1 MRSKCEKLT
10 SSGAALSYNCHNLIK
25 EYRGFFY
32 PLTVCMNSNL
42 PPVSDSKLAANLQ
55 VKSTNVHV
63 PTPKFF
69 MPVFLTI
76 IVATL
81 IYIGFQVSADL
92 AHVPPLSLYSVILLS
107 TALLIALGF
116 EFVNGFHDTANAVAT
131 VIYTNAL
138 PAPVAVMWAGFCNF
152 LGVMVASGAV
162 AYGIIALLPVE
173 LIMNMGSGAGF
184 AMVFALL
191 IAAILWNLGTW
202 FLGIP
207 ASSSHTLIGS
217 ILGVGIMN
225 HLLSASTGVTTSGVD
240 MDQVIKVGKALLF
253 SPLIGFAFA
262 AIVFLLVKTIFKR
275 QLELFQ
281 PPEGNKPPPAIIR
294 AILIFTCTGVS
305 FAHGSND
312 GQKGM
317 GLIMLILVGLVPL
330 AYSLNK
336 NLDTQ
341 QVQSFHQLSSQTA
354 VFLNQN
360 QPELTDEK
368 ARVILTKYIQTKQQT
383 PEVVPALASMTDH
396 LGERVSSYSNL
407 KDIPEAAISEI
418 RNDMYLSTTTFKRLD
433 KADALPK
440 MDDSQKKLVK
450 EYRSSLDSFLQYIPT
465 WVKVAVALALG
476 LGTMVG
482 WKRIVVTVGER
493 IGKHHMTYGQ
503 GMSAELV
510 AMSTIAA
517 ADGLG
522 MPVSTTHVLNSA
534 VAGTMVANK
543 SGLNFNTV
551 KTILSAWVFTL
562 PATICLSGGLYWLFL
577 QFV

>member
-1 MRSKCEKLT
+1 
-10 SSGAALSYNCHNLIK
+10 
-25 EYRGFFY
+25 
-32 PLTVCMNSNL
+32 MNSNL
-42 PPVSDSKLAANLQ
+42 PPVSDSAQAQKA

-76 IVATL
+76 IIATL
-81 IYIGFQVSADL
+81 IYIGVQLSADL
-92 AHVPPLSLYSVILLS
+92 AHVPALSLYSVILLA
-107 TALLIALGF
+107 TALFIALGF

-173 LIMNMGSGAGF
+173 LIMNVGSGAGF
-184 AMVFALL
+184 AMVFAML

-225 HLLSASTGVTTSGVD
+225 YILHSSSGASGVD
-240 MDQVIKVGKALLF
+240 MDQVLKVGKALLF

-262 AIVFLLVKTIFKR
+262 AVVFLLVKKIFKK
-275 QLELFQ
+275 QVELFQ
-281 PPEGNKPPPAIIR
+281 PPEGNKPPPPLIR

-317 GLIMLILVGLVPL
+317 GLIMLILIGLVPL

-336 NLDTQ
+336 NLDQ
-341 QVQSFHQLSSQTA
+341 QHLQSFSQLSTQTA
-354 VFLNQN
+354 TAIYAQHADI
-360 QPELTDEK
+360 PDEK
-368 ARVILTKYIQTKQQT
+368 ARVTITKFIQTKEINS
-383 PEVVPALASMTDH
+383 EVVPALASLTDH
-396 LGERVSSYSNL
+396 LGERVAKYGDL
-407 KDIPEAAISEI
+407 KDIPEAEVSSL
-418 RNDMYLSTTTFKRLD
+418 RNDMYLSTTAFKRLD
-433 KADALPK
+433 KAEQLPA
-440 MDDSQKKLVK
+440 MSTEQKKVVK
-450 EYRSSLDSFLQYIPT
+450 EYRSNLDSFLQYIPN

-510 AMSTIAA
+510 AMTTIAA
-517 ADGLG
+517 ADGFGL
-522 MPVSTTHVLNSA
+522 PVSTTHVLNSA

-543 SGLNFNTV
+543 TGLNFATV
-551 KTILSAWVFTL
+551 KTILSAWIFTL
-562 PATICLSGGLYWLFL
+562 PATICLSGALFWLLLKVF
-577 QFV
+577 

>member
-1 MRSKCEKLT
+1 
-10 SSGAALSYNCHNLIK
+10 
-25 EYRGFFY
+25 
-32 PLTVCMNSNL
+32 MNSNL

-55 VKSTNVHV
+55 AKSTNVHV

-107 TALLIALGF
+107 TALFIALGF

-262 AIVFLLVKTIFKR
+262 AILFLLVKTIFKR

-330 AYSLNK
+330 AYSINK

-354 VFLNQN
+354 VLLNHN
-360 QPELTDEK
+360 QQELTDEK
-368 ARVILTKYIQTKQQT
+368 AREVLTKYIQTKQQT

-396 LGERVSSYSNL
+396 LGARVSSFSDL

-450 EYRSSLDSFLQYIPT
+450 DYRGSLDSFLQYIPN

-493 IGKHHMTYGQ
+493 IGKNHMTYGQ
-503 GMSAELV
+503 GMSAELI

-543 SGLNFNTV
+543 SGLNFNTI
-551 KTILSAWVFTL
+551 KTILSAWIFTL

-577 QFV
+577 KFI

>member
-1 MRSKCEKLT
+1 
-10 SSGAALSYNCHNLIK
+10 
-25 EYRGFFY
+25 
-32 PLTVCMNSNL
+32 MNSNL

-55 VKSTNVHV
+55 AKSTNVHV

-76 IVATL
+76 IIATL

-354 VFLNQN
+354 VLLNQN

-368 ARVILTKYIQTKQQT
+368 ARAVLTKYIQTKQQT

-450 EYRSSLDSFLQYIPT
+450 DYRSSLDSFLQYIPN

-577 QFV
+577 KFV

>member
-1 MRSKCEKLT
+1 MGILK
-10 SSGAALSYNCHNLIK
+10 SSILA
-25 EYRGFFY
+25 
-32 PLTVCMNSNL
+32 CMNSKQT
-42 PPVSDSKLAANLQ
+42 PVDSAHTSTTE
-55 VKSTNVHV
+55 KSTNVHV

-69 MPVFLTI
+69 MPVFLTVI
-76 IVATL
+76 ISTL
-81 IYIGFQVSADL
+81 IYIGFQLTSDL
-92 AHVPPLSLYSVILLS
+92 AHVPALSLYSMILLG
-107 TALLIALGF
+107 TALFIALGF

-138 PAPVAVMWAGFCNF
+138 SAPVAVMWAGFCNF

-173 LIMNMGSGAGF
+173 LIMNVGSGAGF
-184 AMVFALL
+184 AMVFAML

-225 HLLSASTGVTTSGVD
+225 YLLNAGGGASGVD
-240 MDQVIKVGKALLF
+240 MEQVLKVGKALLF

-262 AIVFLLVKTIFKR
+262 ALVFLLVKRIFRK

-281 PPEGNKPPPAIIR
+281 PPEGNKPPPPLIR
-294 AILIFTCTGVS
+294 AVLIFTCTGVS

-317 GLIMLILVGLVPL
+317 GLIMLILIGCVPL

-336 NLDTQ
+336 NLDQ
-341 QVQSFHQLSSQTA
+341 QHIQSFQQLSVQTA
-354 VFLNQN
+354 TAIHAQHDDIPD
-360 QPELTDEK
+360 QQ
-368 ARVILTKYIQTKQQT
+368 AREVLTKYIQTKELNAQ
-383 PEVVPALASMTDH
+383 VVPALASMTDH
-396 LGERVSSYSNL
+396 LGERVGQYGDL
-407 KDIPEAAISEI
+407 KDIPEQEVSSI
-418 RNDMYLSTTTFKRLD
+418 RNDMYLSTTAFKRLD
-433 KADALPK
+433 KAEQLPA
-440 MDDSQKKLVK
+440 MAEAQQKTVK
-450 EYRSSLDSFLQYIPT
+450 EYRSNLDSFLQYIPT

-493 IGKHHMTYGQ
+493 IGKNHMTYGQ

-551 KTILSAWVFTL
+551 KTILSAWIFTL
-562 PATICLSGGLYWLFL
+562 PATICLSGCLYWLFL
-577 QFV
+577 KVF

>member
-1 MRSKCEKLT
+1 
-10 SSGAALSYNCHNLIK
+10 
-25 EYRGFFY
+25 
-32 PLTVCMNSNL
+32 MNSNL

-55 VKSTNVHV
+55 AKSTNVHV

-76 IVATL
+76 MIATL

-354 VFLNQN
+354 VLLNQN

-368 ARVILTKYIQTKQQT
+368 ARAVLTKYIQTKQQT

-450 EYRSSLDSFLQYIPT
+450 DYRSSLDSFLQYIPN

>member
-1 MRSKCEKLT
+1 
-10 SSGAALSYNCHNLIK
+10 
-25 EYRGFFY
+25 
-32 PLTVCMNSNL
+32 MNSN
-42 PPVSDSKLAANLQ
+42 PTPVDSAHKSTT
-55 VKSTNVHV
+55 KSTNVHV

-76 IVATL
+76 IVSTL
-81 IYIGFQVSADL
+81 IYIGFQLSADL
-92 AHVPPLSLYSVILLS
+92 SHVPALSMYSVILLA
-107 TALLIALGF
+107 TALFIALGF

-138 PAPVAVMWAGFCNF
+138 SAPVAVMWAGFCNF

-173 LIMNMGSGAGF
+173 LIMNVGSGAGF
-184 AMVFALL
+184 AMVFAML
-191 IAAILWNLGTW
+191 IAAIVWNLGTW
-202 FLGIP
+202 FFGIP

-225 HLLSASTGVTTSGVD
+225 YLLNSGAGASGVD
-240 MDQVIKVGKALLF
+240 MEQVMKVGKALLF

-262 AIVFLLVKTIFKR
+262 AILFLLVKKIFKK
-275 QLELFQ
+275 QMELFE
-281 PPEGNKPPPAIIR
+281 PPEGNKPPPPLIR

-317 GLIMLILVGLVPL
+317 GLIMLILIGIVPL

-336 NLDTQ
+336 ELDQ
-341 QVQSFHQLSSQTA
+341 NHIQSFQQLSTQTA
-354 VFLNQN
+354 DVIYAQHVDM
-360 QPELTDEK
+360 PDEK
-368 ARVILTKYIQTKQQT
+368 ARQIITSYIQTKEIT
-383 PEVVPALASMTDH
+383 PEVVPALASLTDH
-396 LGERVSSYSNL
+396 LGERVGQYGNL
-407 KDIPEAAISEI
+407 KDVPEAEVAEM
-418 RNDMYLSTTTFKRLD
+418 RNDMYLSTTSFKRLD
-433 KADALPK
+433 KANALPEMSEEQIK
-440 MDDSQKKLVK
+440 VVK
-450 EYRSSLDSFLQYIPT
+450 SYRSHLDSFLQYIPT

-493 IGKHHMTYGQ
+493 IGKQHMTYGQ

-543 SGLNFNTV
+543 SGLNFQMV
-551 KTILSAWVFTL
+551 RTILSAWIFTL
-562 PATICLSGGLYWLFL
+562 PATICLSGSLFWLFL
-577 QFV
+577 KVF

>member
-1 MRSKCEKLT
+1 
-10 SSGAALSYNCHNLIK
+10 
-25 EYRGFFY
+25 
-32 PLTVCMNSNL
+32 MNSNL

-240 MDQVIKVGKALLF
+240 MDQVIKVGKALLL

-383 PEVVPALASMTDH
+383 PEVMPALASMTDH
-396 LGERVSSYSNL
+396 LGERVSSYNNL

-418 RNDMYLSTTTFKRLD
+418 RNDMYLSTTSFKRLD
-433 KADALPK
+433 KANALPK
-440 MDDSQKKLVK
+440 MDQSQEKLVK
-450 EYRSSLDSFLQYIPT
+450 AYRSSLDSFLQYIPT

-534 VAGTMVANK
+534 VAGTMVANR

>member
-1 MRSKCEKLT
+1 MGILE
-10 SSGAALSYNCHNLIK
+10 SSIPA
-25 EYRGFFY
+25 
-32 PLTVCMNSNL
+32 CMNPNQT
-42 PPVSDSKLAANLQ
+42 PVDSAHGSASQ
-55 VKSTNVHV
+55 KSTNVHV

-69 MPVFLTI
+69 MPVFLTLI
-76 IVATL
+76 ITTL
-81 IYIGFQVSADL
+81 IYIGFQLSADL
-92 AHVPPLSLYSVILLS
+92 AHVPALGLYSVILLA
-107 TALLIALGF
+107 TALFIALSF

-138 PAPVAVMWAGFCNF
+138 SAPVAVMWAGFCNF

-173 LIMNMGSGAGF
+173 LIMNVGSGAGF
-184 AMVFALL
+184 AMVFAML

-225 HLLSASTGVTTSGVD
+225 YILNAGTGASGID
-240 MDQVIKVGKALLF
+240 MEQVMKVGKALLF

-262 AIVFLLVKTIFKR
+262 AIVFLLVKKIFKR

-281 PPEGNKPPPAIIR
+281 PPEGNKPPPPLIR
-294 AILIFTCTGVS
+294 AMLIFTCTGVS

-317 GLIMLILVGLVPL
+317 GLIMLILIGCVPL

-336 NLDTQ
+336 NLDAQ
-341 QVQSFHQLSSQTA
+341 HIQSFGQLSAQTA
-354 VFLNQN
+354 DVIYPNHQDI
-360 QPELTDEK
+360 PDEQ
-368 ARVILTKYIQTKQQT
+368 ARDVITKYIQTKEIT
-383 PEVVPALASMTDH
+383 PEVVPALASLTDH
-396 LGERVSSYSNL
+396 LGEKVGSYTSI
-407 KDIPEAAISEI
+407 KDVPEAQVSEF
-418 RNDMYLSTTTFKRLD
+418 RNDMYLSTTAFKRLD
-433 KADALPK
+433 KAEALPTMSAAQEK
-440 MDDSQKKLVK
+440 TVD
-450 EYRSSLDSFLQYIPT
+450 EYRDNLDSFLQYIPT
-465 WVKVAVALALG
+465 WVKVATALALG

-493 IGKHHMTYGQ
+493 IGKQHMTYGQ

-517 ADGLG
+517 ADGFG

-543 SGLNFNTV
+543 SGLNFQMV
-551 KTILSAWVFTL
+551 KTILSAWIFTL
-562 PATICLSGGLYWLFL
+562 PATICLSGSLYWVLLKVF
-577 QFV
+577 

>member
-1 MRSKCEKLT
+1 
-10 SSGAALSYNCHNLIK
+10 
-25 EYRGFFY
+25 
-32 PLTVCMNSNL
+32 MNSNL

-55 VKSTNVHV
+55 AKSTNVHV

-76 IVATL
+76 IIATL

-354 VFLNQN
+354 VLLNQN

-368 ARVILTKYIQTKQQT
+368 ARAVLTKYIQTKQQT

-450 EYRSSLDSFLQYIPT
+450 DYRSSLDSFLQYIPN

-493 IGKHHMTYGQ
+493 IGRHHMTYGQ

>member
-1 MRSKCEKLT
+1 
-10 SSGAALSYNCHNLIK
+10 
-25 EYRGFFY
+25 
-32 PLTVCMNSNL
+32 MNSNL

-152 LGVMVASGAV
+152 LGVMVESGAV

>member
-1 MRSKCEKLT
+1 
-10 SSGAALSYNCHNLIK
+10 
-25 EYRGFFY
+25 
-32 PLTVCMNSNL
+32 MNSNL

-55 VKSTNVHV
+55 AKSTNVHV

-76 IVATL
+76 IIATL

-341 QVQSFHQLSSQTA
+341 QVQLFHQLSSQTA
-354 VFLNQN
+354 VLLNQN

-368 ARVILTKYIQTKQQT
+368 ARAVLTKYIQTKQQT

-450 EYRSSLDSFLQYIPT
+450 DYRSSLDSFLQYIPN

>member
-1 MRSKCEKLT
+1 
-10 SSGAALSYNCHNLIK
+10 
-25 EYRGFFY
+25 
-32 PLTVCMNSNL
+32 MNSNI
-42 PPVSDSKLAANLQ
+42 PPVQDQLKSAPA
-55 VKSTNVHV
+55 KSTNVHV
-63 PTPKFF
+63 ATPKFF
-69 MPVFLTI
+69 IPVFLTVI
-76 IVATL
+76 ISTL
-81 IYIGFQVSADL
+81 VYIGFQLSTDL
-92 AHVPPLSLYSVILLS
+92 AHVPALSLYSVILLA

-138 PAPVAVMWAGFCNF
+138 SAPVAVMWAGFCNF

-173 LIMNMGSGAGF
+173 LIMNVGSGAGF
-184 AMVFALL
+184 AMVFAML

-225 HLLSASTGVTTSGVD
+225 YILHSGAGASGVD
-240 MDQVIKVGKALLF
+240 MEQVMKVGKALLF
-253 SPLIGFAFA
+253 SPLIGFVFA
-262 AIVFLLVKTIFKR
+262 AVVFLLVKKVFRK
-275 QLELFQ
+275 QLELFH
-281 PPEGNKPPPAIIR
+281 PPEGNKPPPPLIR

-317 GLIMLILVGLVPL
+317 GLIMLILIGCVPL

-336 NLDTQ
+336 NLDNAHI
-341 QVQSFHQLSSQTA
+341 QSFEQLSQQTA
-354 VFLNQN
+354 TAIYPQHENIADTQ
-360 QPELTDEK
+360 
-368 ARVILTKYIQTKQQT
+368 ARAVITKYIQTKEVN
-383 PEVVPALASMTDH
+383 PEVVPALASLTDH
-396 LGERVSSYSNL
+396 LGERVAKYHDIQN
-407 KDIPEAAISEI
+407 IPEAEVSAI
-418 RNDMYLSTTTFKRLD
+418 RNDMYLSTTAFKRLD
-433 KADALPK
+433 KAEQLPEMSK
-440 MDDSQKKLVK
+440 DQSKLVK
-450 EYRSSLDSFLQYIPT
+450 EYRKNLDSFLQYIPT

-493 IGKHHMTYGQ
+493 IGKNHMTYGQ

-510 AMSTIAA
+510 AMTTIAA

-543 SGLNFNTV
+543 SGLNLQMV
-551 KTILSAWVFTL
+551 RTILSAWIFTL

-577 QFV
+577 QVV

>member
-1 MRSKCEKLT
+1 
-10 SSGAALSYNCHNLIK
+10 
-25 EYRGFFY
+25 
-32 PLTVCMNSNL
+32 MNSNL

-55 VKSTNVHV
+55 AKSTNVHV

-76 IVATL
+76 IIATL

-173 LIMNMGSGAGF
+173 LIMNGAGF

-354 VFLNQN
+354 VLLNQN

-368 ARVILTKYIQTKQQT
+368 ARAVLTKYIQTKQQT

-450 EYRSSLDSFLQYIPT
+450 DYRSSLDSFLQYIPN

-482 WKRIVVTVGER
+482 WKRIVITVGER

>member
-1 MRSKCEKLT
+1 
-10 SSGAALSYNCHNLIK
+10 
-25 EYRGFFY
+25 
-32 PLTVCMNSNL
+32 MNSNL

-173 LIMNMGSGAGF
+173 LIMNMGSGTGF

-354 VFLNQN
+354 VLLNQN

-440 MDDSQKKLVK
+440 MDQSQEKLVK

-534 VAGTMVANK
+534 VAGTMVANR

>member
-1 MRSKCEKLT
+1 
-10 SSGAALSYNCHNLIK
+10 
-25 EYRGFFY
+25 
-32 PLTVCMNSNL
+32 MNSNL

-55 VKSTNVHV
+55 AKSTNVHV

-76 IVATL
+76 IIATL

-92 AHVPPLSLYSVILLS
+92 EHVPPLSLYSVILLS

-354 VFLNQN
+354 VLLNQN

-368 ARVILTKYIQTKQQT
+368 ARAVLTKYIQTKQQT

-450 EYRSSLDSFLQYIPT
+450 DYRSSLDSFLQYIPN

>member
-1 MRSKCEKLT
+1 MLYVTALCHIIVIIKLNNKGIFL
-10 SSGAALSYNCHNLIK
+10 SSLPI
-25 EYRGFFY
+25 
-32 PLTVCMNSNL
+32 CMNSNQT
-42 PPVSDSKLAANLQ
+42 PVSDSAQ
-55 VKSTNVHV
+55 SSSTEKSTNVHV

-69 MPVFLTI
+69 VPVFLTL
-76 IVATL
+76 IVSTL
-81 IYIGFQVSADL
+81 VYIGFQLAADL
-92 AHVPPLSLYSVILLS
+92 SHVPALSLYSVILLA
-107 TALLIALGF
+107 TALFIALGF

-138 PAPVAVMWAGFCNF
+138 SAPVAVMWAGFCNF

-173 LIMNMGSGAGF
+173 LIMNVGSGAGF
-184 AMVFALL
+184 AMVFAML
-191 IAAILWNLGTW
+191 IAAITWNLGTW
-202 FLGIP
+202 FFGIP

-225 HLLSASTGVTTSGVD
+225 YILNAGSGASGVD
-240 MDQVIKVGKALLF
+240 MEQVLKVGKALLF

-262 AIVFLLVKTIFKR
+262 ALLFLLVKKVFKK

-281 PPEGNKPPPAIIR
+281 PPEGNKPPPPLIR

-317 GLIMLILVGLVPL
+317 GLIMLILIGCVPL

-336 NLDTQ
+336 NLDEKHI
-341 QVQSFHQLSSQTA
+341 QSFEQLSVQTA
-354 VFLNQN
+354 AVIYPNHQDIPDV
-360 QPELTDEK
+360 Q
-368 ARVILTKYIQTKQQT
+368 ARDVLTKYIQTKEIT
-383 PEVVPALASMTDH
+383 SDVVPALASMTDH
-396 LGERVSSYSNL
+396 LGDRVGQYGSL
-407 KDIPEAAISEI
+407 KDIPEVEVSAL
-418 RNDMYLSTTTFKRLD
+418 RNDMYLSATAFKRLD
-433 KADALPK
+433 KAEALPT
-440 MDDSQKKLVK
+440 MTVAQEQTVED
-450 EYRSSLDSFLQYIPT
+450 YRDNMDSFLQYIPT

-493 IGKHHMTYGQ
+493 IGKQHMTYGQ

-510 AMSTIAA
+510 AMTTIAA
-517 ADGLG
+517 ADGFG

-543 SGLNFNTV
+543 SGLNFQMV
-551 KTILSAWVFTL
+551 RTILSAWIFTL
-562 PATICLSGGLYWLFL
+562 PATICLSGGLFWLFL
-577 QFV
+577 QIL

>member
-1 MRSKCEKLT
+1 
-10 SSGAALSYNCHNLIK
+10 
-25 EYRGFFY
+25 
-32 PLTVCMNSNL
+32 MNSNI
-42 PPVSDSKLAANLQ
+42 PPVQDQ
-55 VKSTNVHV
+55 VPSAPARSTNVHV
-63 PTPKFF
+63 ATPKFF
-69 MPVFLTI
+69 MPVFLTVI
-76 IVATL
+76 ISTL
-81 IYIGFQVSADL
+81 VYIGFQLSADL
-92 AHVPPLSLYSVILLS
+92 SHVPTLSLYSVILLA

-138 PAPVAVMWAGFCNF
+138 SAPVAVMWAGFCNF

-173 LIMNMGSGAGF
+173 LIMNVGSGAGF
-184 AMVFALL
+184 AMVFAML

-225 HLLSASTGVTTSGVD
+225 YLLHMGNGASGVD

-262 AIVFLLVKTIFKR
+262 AIVFLLVKKIFKK
-275 QLELFQ
+275 QVELFK
-281 PPEGNKPPPAIIR
+281 PPEGNKPPPPLIR

-317 GLIMLILVGLVPL
+317 GLIMLILIGCVPL

-341 QVQSFHQLSSQTA
+341 HIQSFEQLSVQTA
-354 VFLNQN
+354 AVIYPNHQDIPDT
-360 QPELTDEK
+360 Q
-368 ARVILTKYIQTKQQT
+368 AREVLTKYIQTKEMS
-383 PEVVPALASMTDH
+383 PEVVPALASLTDH
-396 LGERVSSYSNL
+396 LGNHVAKYGDL
-407 KDIPEAAISEI
+407 KDIPEKQVSTI
-418 RNDMYLSTTTFKRLD
+418 RNDMYLSTTAFKRLD
-433 KADALPK
+433 KTKQLPA
-440 MDDSQKKLVK
+440 MSESQAKTVK
-450 EYRSSLDSFLQYIPT
+450 EYRKNLDSFLQYIPT

-493 IGKHHMTYGQ
+493 IGKDHMTYGQ

-510 AMSTIAA
+510 AMTTIAA
-517 ADGLG
+517 ADGFG

-534 VAGTMVANK
+534 VAGPMVANK
-543 SGLNFNTV
+543 SGLNFQMV
-551 KTILSAWVFTL
+551 RTILSAWIFTL
-562 PATICLSGGLYWLFL
+562 PATICLSGGLFWLFL

>member
-1 MRSKCEKLT
+1 
-10 SSGAALSYNCHNLIK
+10 
-25 EYRGFFY
+25 
-32 PLTVCMNSNL
+32 MNSNI
-42 PPVSDSKLAANLQ
+42 PPVQDQ
-55 VKSTNVHV
+55 VSSAPQKSTNVYV

-69 MPVFLTI
+69 MPVFLTVI
-76 IVATL
+76 IATL
-81 IYIGFQVSADL
+81 VYIGFQLSADL
-92 AHVPPLSLYSVILLS
+92 SHVPTLSLYSVILLA
-107 TALLIALGF
+107 TALFIALGF

-138 PAPVAVMWAGFCNF
+138 SAPVAVMWAGFCNF

-173 LIMNMGSGAGF
+173 LIMNVSSGAGF
-184 AMVFALL
+184 AMVFAML

-225 HLLSASTGVTTSGVD
+225 YLLNSGGGASGVD
-240 MDQVIKVGKALLF
+240 MDQVIKVGKALFF

-262 AIVFLLVKTIFKR
+262 AIVFLLVKKVFKK
-275 QLELFQ
+275 QVELFQ
-281 PPEGNKPPPAIIR
+281 PPEGNKPPPPMIR

-317 GLIMLILVGLVPL
+317 GLIMLILIGIVPL

-336 NLDTQ
+336 NLDAQ
-341 QVQSFHQLSSQTA
+341 HIQSFNQLSNQTA
-354 VFLNQN
+354 DILYVNHTAI
-360 QPELTDEK
+360 TDET
-368 ARVILTKYIQTKQQT
+368 ARNTLTTYIQTKEIT
-383 PEVVPALASMTDH
+383 PEVVPALASLTDH
-396 LGERVSSYSNL
+396 LGDRVAQYGDL
-407 KDIPEAAISEI
+407 KAIPEAEVSII
-418 RNDMYLSTTTFKRLD
+418 RNDMYLSSTAFKRLD
-433 KADALPK
+433 KAEQLPA
-440 MDDSQKKLVK
+440 MSQDQGKAIK
-450 EYRSSLDSFLQYIPT
+450 EYRSKLDSFLQYIPT

-493 IGKHHMTYGQ
+493 IGKNHMTYGQ

-510 AMSTIAA
+510 AMTTIAA
-517 ADGLG
+517 ADGFG

-543 SGLNFNTV
+543 SGLNFATV
-551 KTILSAWVFTL
+551 KVILSAWIFTL

-577 QFV
+577 QFT

>member
-1 MRSKCEKLT
+1 
-10 SSGAALSYNCHNLIK
+10 
-25 EYRGFFY
+25 
-32 PLTVCMNSNL
+32 MNSNL

-55 VKSTNVHV
+55 AKSTNVHV

-76 IVATL
+76 IIATL

-92 AHVPPLSLYSVILLS
+92 AHVPPLRLYSVILLS

-354 VFLNQN
+354 VLLNQN

-368 ARVILTKYIQTKQQT
+368 ARAVLTKYIQTKQQT

-450 EYRSSLDSFLQYIPT
+450 DYRSSLDSFLQYIPN

>member
-1 MRSKCEKLT
+1 
-10 SSGAALSYNCHNLIK
+10 
-25 EYRGFFY
+25 
-32 PLTVCMNSNL
+32 MNSNQA
-42 PPVSDSKLAANLQ
+42 PISDSAQATTET
-55 VKSTNVHV
+55 SSNVHV

-69 MPVFLTI
+69 MPVFLTLI
-76 IVATL
+76 ISTL

-92 AHVPPLSLYSVILLS
+92 AHVPPLSLYSLILLG
-107 TALLIALGF
+107 TALFIALGF

-138 PAPVAVMWAGFCNF
+138 SAPVAVMWAGFCNF

-173 LIMNMGSGAGF
+173 LIMNVGSGAGF
-184 AMVFALL
+184 AMVFAML
-191 IAAILWNLGTW
+191 ISAILWNLGTW

-225 HLLSASTGVTTSGVD
+225 YLMNKGGASGVD
-240 MDQVIKVGKALLF
+240 MEQVLKVGKALLF
-253 SPLIGFAFA
+253 SPLIGFVFA
-262 AIVFLLVKTIFKR
+262 GLVFLLVKKVFKK
-275 QLELFQ
+275 QLELFR
-281 PPEGNKPPPAIIR
+281 PPEGNKPPPPLIR

-317 GLIMLILVGLVPL
+317 GLIMLILIGIMPL

-336 NLDTQ
+336 NLDHEHI
-341 QVQSFHQLSSQTA
+341 QSFKALSAQTA
-354 VFLNQN
+354 TAMYAQHDDIPDA
-360 QPELTDEK
+360 Q
-368 ARVILTKYIQTKQQT
+368 ARDVITKYIQTKELNPQ
-383 PEVVPALASMTDH
+383 VVPALASLTDH
-396 LGERVSSYSNL
+396 LGERVGNYHDL
-407 KDIPEAAISEI
+407 KDIPEAQVSEF
-418 RNDMYLSTTTFKRLD
+418 RNDMYLSTTAFKRLE
-433 KADALPK
+433 KSEALPV
-440 MDDSQKKLVK
+440 MSEAGEASVK
-450 EYRSSLDSFLQYIPT
+450 TYRKNLDSFLQYIPT

-493 IGKHHMTYGQ
+493 IGKDHMTYGQ

-517 ADGLG
+517 ADGFG

-543 SGLNFNTV
+543 SGLNFKMV
-551 KTILSAWVFTL
+551 KSILSAWIFTL
-562 PATICLSGGLYWLFL
+562 PVTICLSGGLFWLFIQIL
-577 QFV
+577 

>member
-1 MRSKCEKLT
+1 MDSNQT
-10 SSGAALSYNCHNLIK
+10 PDNSGHASTA
-25 EYRGFFY
+25 
-32 PLTVCMNSNL
+32 
-42 PPVSDSKLAANLQ
+42 

-63 PTPKFF
+63 PTPKYF
-69 MPVFLTI
+69 MPVFLTV

-92 AHVPPLSLYSVILLS
+92 AHVPPLSLYSMILLA
-107 TALLIALGF
+107 TALIIALGF

-138 PAPVAVMWAGFCNF
+138 SAPVAVMWAGFCNF

-173 LIMNMGSGAGF
+173 LIMNVGSGAGF
-184 AMVFALL
+184 AMVFAML
-191 IAAILWNLGTW
+191 ISAILWNLGTW

-217 ILGVGIMN
+217 ILGVGVMN
-225 HLLSASTGVTTSGVD
+225 YILHSGAGASGVD
-240 MDQVIKVGKALLF
+240 MEQVIKVGKALLF

-262 AIVFLLVKTIFKR
+262 AILFLLVKKIFKK
-275 QLELFQ
+275 QMELFK
-281 PPEGNKPPPAIIR
+281 PPEGNKPPPPLIR

-317 GLIMLILVGLVPL
+317 GLIMLILIGIVPL

-336 NLDTQ
+336 NLDHQ
-341 QVQSFHQLSSQTA
+341 HLQSFEQLSRQTA
-354 VFLNQN
+354 DAIYAKHADIS
-360 QPELTDEK
+360 DES
-368 ARVILTKYIQTKQQT
+368 ARAVITKYIQTKEIT
-383 PEVVPALASMTDH
+383 PDVVPALASLTDH
-396 LGERVSSYSNL
+396 LGGRVGYYGDL
-407 KDIPEAAISEI
+407 KNIPEAEVSSL
-418 RNDMYLSTTTFKRLD
+418 RNDMYLSTTVFKGLD
-433 KADALPK
+433 KAKVLPEFDAQQ
-440 MDDSQKKLVK
+440 QKVVK
-450 EYRSSLDSFLQYIPT
+450 AYRSSLDSFLQYIPT

-493 IGKHHMTYGQ
+493 IGKEHMTYGQ

-543 SGLNFNTV
+543 SGLNFKMV
-551 KTILSAWVFTL
+551 KSILSAWIFTL
-562 PATICLSGGLYWLFL
+562 PVTICLSGGLYWLLLKVF
-577 QFV
+577 

>member
-1 MRSKCEKLT
+1 
-10 SSGAALSYNCHNLIK
+10 
-25 EYRGFFY
+25 
-32 PLTVCMNSNL
+32 MNSNI
-42 PPVSDSKLAANLQ
+42 PPVQDQ
-55 VKSTNVHV
+55 VSSAPQKSTNVHV

-69 MPVFLTI
+69 MPVFLTVI
-76 IVATL
+76 IATL
-81 IYIGFQVSADL
+81 VYIGFQLSADL
-92 AHVPPLSLYSVILLS
+92 SHVPTLSLYSVILLA
-107 TALLIALGF
+107 TALFIALGF

-138 PAPVAVMWAGFCNF
+138 SAPVAVMWAGFCNF

-173 LIMNMGSGAGF
+173 LIMNVSSGAGF
-184 AMVFALL
+184 AMVFAML

-225 HLLSASTGVTTSGVD
+225 YLLNSGGGASGVD

-262 AIVFLLVKTIFKR
+262 AIVFLLVKKVFKK
-275 QLELFQ
+275 QVELFQ
-281 PPEGNKPPPAIIR
+281 PPEGNKPPPPMIR

-317 GLIMLILVGLVPL
+317 GLIMLILIGIVPL

-336 NLDTQ
+336 NLDAQ
-341 QVQSFHQLSSQTA
+341 HIQSFNQLSNQTA
-354 VFLNQN
+354 DILYVNHT
-360 QPELTDEK
+360 EITDET
-368 ARVILTKYIQTKQQT
+368 ARNTLTTYIQTKEIT
-383 PEVVPALASMTDH
+383 PEVVPALASLTDH
-396 LGERVSSYSNL
+396 LGDRVAQYGDL
-407 KDIPEAAISEI
+407 KAIPEAEVSII
-418 RNDMYLSTTTFKRLD
+418 RNDMYLSSTAFKRLD
-433 KADALPK
+433 KAEQLPA
-440 MDDSQKKLVK
+440 MSQDQGKAIK
-450 EYRSSLDSFLQYIPT
+450 EYRSKLDSFLQYIPT

-493 IGKHHMTYGQ
+493 IGKNHMTYGQ

-510 AMSTIAA
+510 AMTTIAA
-517 ADGLG
+517 ADGFG

-543 SGLNFNTV
+543 SGLNFATV
-551 KTILSAWVFTL
+551 KVILSAWIFTL
-562 PATICLSGGLYWLFL
+562 PATICLSGSLYWLFL
-577 QFV
+577 QFT

>member
-1 MRSKCEKLT
+1 
-10 SSGAALSYNCHNLIK
+10 
-25 EYRGFFY
+25 
-32 PLTVCMNSNL
+32 MNSNI
-42 PPVSDSKLAANLQ
+42 PPVQDQ
-55 VKSTNVHV
+55 VPSAPAKSTNVHV
-63 PTPKFF
+63 ATPKFF
-69 MPVFLTI
+69 MPVFLTVI
-76 IVATL
+76 ISTL
-81 IYIGFQVSADL
+81 VYIGFQLSTDL
-92 AHVPPLSLYSVILLS
+92 AHVPALSLYSVILLA

-138 PAPVAVMWAGFCNF
+138 SAPVAVMWAGFCNF

-173 LIMNMGSGAGF
+173 LIMNVGSGAGF
-184 AMVFALL
+184 AMVFAML
-191 IAAILWNLGTW
+191 IAAILWNLSTW
-202 FLGIP
+202 FMGIP

-225 HLLSASTGVTTSGVD
+225 YLLHSGAGASGID
-240 MDQVIKVGKALLF
+240 MEQVMKVGKALLF

-262 AIVFLLVKTIFKR
+262 AVLFLLVKKIFRK
-275 QLELFQ
+275 QLELFH
-281 PPEGNKPPPAIIR
+281 PPEGNKPPPPLIR

-317 GLIMLILVGLVPL
+317 GLIMLILIGCVPL

-336 NLDTQ
+336 NLDSAHI
-341 QVQSFHQLSSQTA
+341 QSFEQLSQQTA
-354 VFLNQN
+354 AAIYPQHENI
-360 QPELTDEK
+360 TDDQ
-368 ARVILTKYIQTKQQT
+368 ARAVITKYIQTKEVN
-383 PEVVPALASMTDH
+383 PEVVPALASLTDH
-396 LGERVSSYSNL
+396 LGERVAKYG
-407 KDIPEAAISEI
+407 DIHTIPEAEVSAI
-418 RNDMYLSTTTFKRLD
+418 RNDMYLSTTAFKRLD
-433 KADALPK
+433 KAEQLPEMSK
-440 MDDSQKKLVK
+440 DQSKLVK
-450 EYRSSLDSFLQYIPT
+450 EYRKNLDSFLQYIPT

-493 IGKHHMTYGQ
+493 IGKNHMTYGQ

-510 AMSTIAA
+510 AMTTIAA
-517 ADGLG
+517 ADGFG

-543 SGLNFNTV
+543 SGLNLQMV
-551 KTILSAWVFTL
+551 RTILSAWVFTL

>member
-1 MRSKCEKLT
+1 
-10 SSGAALSYNCHNLIK
+10 
-25 EYRGFFY
+25 
-32 PLTVCMNSNL
+32 MNSNL

-55 VKSTNVHV
+55 AKSTNVHV
-63 PTPKFF
+63 PIPKFF

-107 TALLIALGF
+107 TALFIALGF

-262 AIVFLLVKTIFKR
+262 AILFLLVKTIFKR

-330 AYSLNK
+330 AYSINK

-354 VFLNQN
+354 VLLNHN
-360 QPELTDEK
+360 QQELTDEK
-368 ARVILTKYIQTKQQT
+368 AREVLTKYIQTKQQT

-396 LGERVSSYSNL
+396 LGARVSSYSDL

-450 EYRSSLDSFLQYIPT
+450 DYRGSLDSFLQYIPN

-493 IGKHHMTYGQ
+493 IGKNHMTYGQ
-503 GMSAELV
+503 GMSAELI

-543 SGLNFNTV
+543 SGLNFNTI
-551 KTILSAWVFTL
+551 KTILSAWIFTL

-577 QFV
+577 KFI

>member
-1 MRSKCEKLT
+1 
-10 SSGAALSYNCHNLIK
+10 
-25 EYRGFFY
+25 
-32 PLTVCMNSNL
+32 MNSNL

-55 VKSTNVHV
+55 AKSTNVHV

-76 IVATL
+76 IIATL

-253 SPLIGFAFA
+253 SPLIGFVFA

-354 VFLNQN
+354 VLLNQN

-368 ARVILTKYIQTKQQT
+368 ARTVLTKYIQTKQQT

-450 EYRSSLDSFLQYIPT
+450 DYRSSLDSFLQYIPN

>member
-1 MRSKCEKLT
+1 
-10 SSGAALSYNCHNLIK
+10 
-25 EYRGFFY
+25 
-32 PLTVCMNSNL
+32 MNSNL
-42 PPVSDSKLAANLQ
+42 PPASDSPVATESQAQ
-55 VKSTNVHV
+55 STNVHV

-69 MPVFLTI
+69 MPVFLTV

-92 AHVPPLSLYSVILLS
+92 SHVPPLSLYSVILLS
-107 TALLIALGF
+107 TALFIALAF

-173 LIMNMGSGAGF
+173 MIMNVGSGAGF

-225 HLLSASTGVTTSGVD
+225 HLLNASTGATSGID
-240 MDQVIKVGKALLF
+240 MDQVLKVGKALLF
-253 SPLIGFAFA
+253 SPMIGFAFA
-262 AIVFLLVKTIFKR
+262 AVLFLLVKKIFKR
-275 QLELFQ
+275 QMELFQ
-281 PPEGNKPPPAIIR
+281 PPVGNKPPPPLIR
-294 AILIFTCTGVS
+294 GILIFTCTGVS

-317 GLIMLILVGLVPL
+317 GLIMLILIGLVPL

-336 NLDTQ
+336 SLDQ
-341 QVQSFHQLSSQTA
+341 KHLQSFEQLSAQTA
-354 VFLNQN
+354 LVLNVDQ
-360 QPELTDEK
+360 QEFSDEK
-368 ARVILTKYIQTKQQT
+368 ARDILTKYIQTKEQT
-383 PEVVPALASMTDH
+383 PEVLPALASMTGH
-396 LGERVSSYSNL
+396 LGEKVAAYGDL
-407 KDIPEAAISEI
+407 KDIPEAGVAEL

-433 KADALPK
+433 KEDALPV
-440 MDDSQKKLVK
+440 MTTEQQKVVK
-450 EYRSSLDSFLQYIPT
+450 DYRNNMDSFLQYIPT

-482 WKRIVVTVGER
+482 WKRIVITVGER
-493 IGKHHMTYGQ
+493 IGKNHMTYGQ

-517 ADGLG
+517 ADGFG

-543 SGLNFNTV
+543 SGLNFATIR
-551 KTILSAWVFTL
+551 TILSAWVFTL
-562 PATICLSGGLYWLFL
+562 PATIALSGGLYWVFL
-577 QFV
+577 QFVS

>member
-1 MRSKCEKLT
+1 MKSNP
-10 SSGAALSYNCHNLIK
+10 SSA
-25 EYRGFFY
+25 
-32 PLTVCMNSNL
+32 
-42 PPVSDSKLAANLQ
+42 DSAQHSADQ
-55 VKSTNVHV
+55 STNVHV

-69 MPVFLTI
+69 MPVFLTLI
-76 IVATL
+76 ISTL
-81 IYIGFQVSADL
+81 IYIGFQLSADL
-92 AHVPPLSLYSVILLS
+92 AHVPALGLYTVVLLA

-131 VIYTNAL
+131 VSYTNAL

-173 LIMNMGSGAGF
+173 LIMNVGSGAGF
-184 AMVFALL
+184 AMVFAML
-191 IAAILWNLGTW
+191 IAAIMWNLGTW

-225 HLLSASTGVTTSGVD
+225 YLLHSGSGASGVD
-240 MDQVIKVGKALLF
+240 MEQVIKVGKALLF

-262 AIVFLLVKTIFKR
+262 AVVFLLVKKIFKK

-281 PPEGNKPPPAIIR
+281 PPVGNKPPPPMIR

-317 GLIMLILVGLVPL
+317 GLIMLILIGCVPL

-336 NLDTQ
+336 NVDTEHM
-341 QVQSFHQLSSQTA
+341 QSFGQLSAQTA
-354 VFLNQN
+354 NVIYPNH
-360 QPELTDEK
+360 EDIADEK
-368 ARVILTKYIQTKQQT
+368 ARAVITQYIQTKEIT
-383 PEVVPALASMTDH
+383 PEVVPALASLTDH
-396 LGERVSSYSNL
+396 LGEKVGSYQNIKDVPEELVS
-407 KDIPEAAISEI
+407 EF
-418 RNDMYLSTTTFKRLD
+418 RNDMYLSTTAFKRLD
-433 KADALPK
+433 KAEALPAMNAAQEK
-440 MDDSQKKLVK
+440 TVDA
-450 EYRSSLDSFLQYIPT
+450 YRDHLDSFLQYIPT
-465 WVKVAVALALG
+465 WVKVATALALG

-493 IGKHHMTYGQ
+493 IGKNHMTYGQ

-517 ADGLG
+517 ADGFG

-551 KTILSAWVFTL
+551 KTILSAWIFTL
-562 PATICLSGGLYWLFL
+562 PATICLSGVLYWLLLKVF
-577 QFV
+577 

>member
-1 MRSKCEKLT
+1 
-10 SSGAALSYNCHNLIK
+10 
-25 EYRGFFY
+25 
-32 PLTVCMNSNL
+32 MNSNL

-262 AIVFLLVKTIFKR
+262 AIVFLLVKTILKR

-281 PPEGNKPPPAIIR
+281 PPEGNKPPPALIR

-341 QVQSFHQLSSQTA
+341 QIQSFHQLSSQTA

-368 ARVILTKYIQTKQQT
+368 ARVILTTYIQTKQQT

-440 MDDSQKKLVK
+440 MDQSQKKLVK

>member
-1 MRSKCEKLT
+1 
-10 SSGAALSYNCHNLIK
+10 
-25 EYRGFFY
+25 
-32 PLTVCMNSNL
+32 MNSNI
-42 PPVSDSKLAANLQ
+42 PPVQDQ
-55 VKSTNVHV
+55 VPSAPAKSTNVHV
-63 PTPKFF
+63 ATPKFF
-69 MPVFLTI
+69 MPVFITVI
-76 IVATL
+76 ISTL
-81 IYIGFQVSADL
+81 VYIGFQLSTDL
-92 AHVPPLSLYSVILLS
+92 AHVPSLSLYSVILLA

-138 PAPVAVMWAGFCNF
+138 SAPVAVMWAGFCNF

-173 LIMNMGSGAGF
+173 LIMNVGSGAGF
-184 AMVFALL
+184 AMVFAML

-225 HLLSASTGVTTSGVD
+225 YLLHSGAGASGVD
-240 MDQVIKVGKALLF
+240 MEQVMKVGKALLF

-262 AIVFLLVKTIFKR
+262 AVLFLLVKKIFRK
-275 QLELFQ
+275 QLELFH
-281 PPEGNKPPPAIIR
+281 PPEGNKPPPPLIR

-317 GLIMLILVGLVPL
+317 GLIMLILIGCVPL

-336 NLDTQ
+336 NLDNAHI
-341 QVQSFHQLSSQTA
+341 QSFQQLSQQTA
-354 VFLNQN
+354 TAIYPQHENI
-360 QPELTDEK
+360 TDEQ
-368 ARVILTKYIQTKQQT
+368 ARTVITKYIQTKEMN
-383 PEVVPALASMTDH
+383 PAVVPALAGLTDH
-396 LGERVSSYSNL
+396 LGKRVAKYGDIDN
-407 KDIPEAAISEI
+407 IPEAEVSII
-418 RNDMYLSTTTFKRLD
+418 RNDMYLSTTAFKRLD
-433 KADALPK
+433 KAEQLPAMSK
-440 MDDSQKKLVK
+440 DQDKLVK
-450 EYRSSLDSFLQYIPT
+450 EYRKNLDSFLQYIPT

-493 IGKHHMTYGQ
+493 IGKNHMTYGQ

-510 AMSTIAA
+510 AMTTIAA

-543 SGLNFNTV
+543 SGLNLQMV
-551 KTILSAWVFTL
+551 RTILSAWIFTL

>member
-1 MRSKCEKLT
+1 
-10 SSGAALSYNCHNLIK
+10 
-25 EYRGFFY
+25 
-32 PLTVCMNSNL
+32 MNSNL

-55 VKSTNVHV
+55 AKSTNVHV

-76 IVATL
+76 IIATL

-354 VFLNQN
+354 VLLNQN

-368 ARVILTKYIQTKQQT
+368 ARAVLTKYIQTKQQT

-440 MDDSQKKLVK
+440 MDYSQKKLVK
-450 EYRSSLDSFLQYIPT
+450 DYRSSLDSFLQYIPN